1 LLTHYCSFY
10 RRYPLF
16 NYGVLIWTIV
26 SIELTLVWNKI
37 DDVHSIASTGQ
48 LIPFV
53 TGITG
58 ILRVIWV
65 YIGQRIEKSKVITHL
80 LHSLI
85 TKKLIESS
93 IILCHLITTSKS
105 RTASKSQQMKSS
117 LMKLKKR
124 LKKSKRLL
132 RRTLISSLLGGI
144 PLLEIYLVTAHL
156 QDSCICGHGH

>member
-1 LLTHYCSFY
+1 MLLTHACRFY
-10 RRYPLF
+10 RQYPLL

-65 YIGQRIEKSKVITHL
+65 YVGQRFEKSKVITQL
-80 LHSLI
+80 LPLI
-85 TKKLIESS
+85 TEKLIEHSTT
-93 IILCHLITTSKS
+93 LCHLIKTSKS
-105 RTASKSQQMKSS
+105 RTASRNQQMR
-117 LMKLKKR
+117 MGKR

-144 PLLEIYLVTAHL
+144 PLREVEAAAGQL
-156 QDSCICGHGH
+156 QDDCTCGPGRW